1 MRDWKRA
8 ILKNSK
14 TMRDAIELLDYE
26 ETKIVMVSDNF
37 GKLVGT
43 ITDGDIRRALI
54 KRQDMDTKLSEIMFK
69 EPTVA
74 HENDSES
81 FIMSIMKNLSL
92 RQIPIVDDHRHI
104 IGLKIGKDFLRSQT
118 KDNPVFLM
126 AGGVGTRLQPLTK
139 DIPKPLLNVGG
150 KPILEIILNQFIES
164 GFHIFY
170 ISTHYKAEM
179 LSKYFGDGSNWGV
192 SINYIYEE
200 RPLGTA
206 GALGLLQH
214 DLLNLPV
221 IVMNGDLLTKV
232 NIDHLLSFHNEQGGV
247 ATMAVR
253 EYDFQVPYGVV
264 EVEDQQIKSIVEKPT
279 QSFFVNAGVYVLS
292 KSIIKKIDKGEY
304 LDMTNLLAQE
314 ISNLEQINMFPIHEY
329 WLDIGQHEQFEQ
341 AQLDYKEFL

>member
-126 AGGVGTRLQPLTK
+126 AGG
-139 DIPKPLLNVGG
+139 
-150 KPILEIILNQFIES
+150 F
-164 GFHIFY
+164 
-170 ISTHYKAEM
+170 
-179 LSKYFGDGSNWGV
+179 
-192 SINYIYEE
+192 
-200 RPLGTA
+200 
-206 GALGLLQH
+206 
-214 DLLNLPV
+214 
-221 IVMNGDLLTKV
+221 
-232 NIDHLLSFHNEQGGV
+232 
-247 ATMAVR
+247 
-253 EYDFQVPYGVV
+253 
-264 EVEDQQIKSIVEKPT
+264 
-279 QSFFVNAGVYVLS
+279 
-292 KSIIKKIDKGEY
+292 
-304 LDMTNLLAQE
+304 
-314 ISNLEQINMFPIHEY
+314 
-329 WLDIGQHEQFEQ
+329 
-341 AQLDYKEFL
+341 

>member
-126 AGGVGTRLQPLTK
+126 AGGFGTRLQPLTK

-150 KPILEIILNQFIES
+150 KPILEIILNQFIEL

-329 WLDIGQHEQFEQ
+329 WQDIGQHEQFEQ

>member
-126 AGGVGTRLQPLTK
+126 AGGFGTRLQPLTK

-247 ATMAVR
+247 ATMAGR

>member
-126 AGGVGTRLQPLTK
+126 AGGFGTRLQPLTK

-150 KPILEIILNQFIES
+150 KPILEIILNQFIEL

>member
-126 AGGVGTRLQPLTK
+126 AGGFGTRLQPLTK